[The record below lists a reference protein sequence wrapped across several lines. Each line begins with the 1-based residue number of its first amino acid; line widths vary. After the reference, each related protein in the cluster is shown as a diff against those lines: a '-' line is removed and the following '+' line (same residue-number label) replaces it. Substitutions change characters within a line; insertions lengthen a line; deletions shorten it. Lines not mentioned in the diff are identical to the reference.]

1 MISKISVITVMLALL
16 AVSGCNKDK
25 SVKPDLGKN
34 KTEIILSPGE
44 FQVVKTIH
52 GKASTSF
59 LFWID
64 FSPVLKSIDKA
75 SVPVISFQLDKSN
88 IHERAMHDLHKQHDL
103 QGKPQILHNFL
114 EEWTLANYL
123 GLYAIRKLSISAEVI
138 EFIERDDQ

>member
-1 MISKISVITVMLALL
+1 MLALL

-52 GKASTSF
+52 GQAATSF